1 MNDKFKI
8 ILITLVVCF
17 IVYYILVGNQ
27 ITFVSKDGFG
37 IGYIIYNKEEYE
49 KKINITEAKKTI
61 QTTR

>member
-37 IGYIIYNKEEYE
+37 IGYIIYNKE
-49 KKINITEAKKTI
+49 
-61 QTTR
+61 